1 MIDLDPVTG
10 TPLEGTEAPS
20 SCDLCFIKAL
30 RFQAGSPFYDGQL
43 LSSIYT
49 SKTSS
54 CKVTGMPLTT
64 STLPVTTTTPS
75 SPTPQPTC
83 AGKSYTIQSGD
94 TCYSVSKSQQIGTGW
109 LITDNNLDADCSDFP
124 TSGTLCLVN
133 TCKTVAVQENETC
146 ETIATK
152 NGVTVPQLKA
162 WNLVSIDQ
170 AAQM

>member
-1 MIDLDPVTG
+1 MLDLDPVTG
-10 TPLEGTEAPS
+10 TPLGDTEIPS
-20 SCDLCFIKAL
+20 PCDLCFIESLK
-30 RFQAGSPFYDGQL
+30 FQAESPFYDGSL

-64 STLPVTTTTPS
+64 STLADTTTTPS

-109 LITDNNLDADCSDFP
+109 LITDNNLNAYCADFP
-124 TSGTLCLVN
+124 SSGTLCLIN
-133 TCKTVAVQENETC
+133 TCKTVTVQENETC
-146 ETIATK
+146 EAIAQ
-152 NGVTVPQLKA
+152 NNEVTVPQLKA
-162 WNLVSIDQ
+162 WNLVCIK
-170 AAQM
+170 